1 MKTSQILS
9 FFRFTGIR
17 LQAVAVALLLIV
29 SLSGMA
35 CARETYRQYVERIL
49 AEPVEG
55 AVVRDDLEAGV
66 LRATNAYLTSKGL
79 LPLKASTTVLKT
91 AARAQAMDLLL
102 QGAMGH
108 VSGTGQDFESR
119 MRALHPGQMFLAPM
133 AENAARLRNSELSDA
148 AKAQALVQQWIK
160 STGHRRNM
168 VNRTYVTIAVG
179 VVSRGKDVYAVQIFS
194 SPVVK
199 TNMGLFNTEK

>member
-9 FFRFTGIR
+9 FFRFAGIR
-17 LQAVAVALLLIV
+17 LQAIAAALLLIV
-29 SLSGMA
+29 A
-35 CARETYRQYVERIL
+35 WPETANARETYRQYVGRIL
-49 AEPVEG
+49 AEPADG

-79 LPLKASTTVLKT
+79 QPLKASTTVLKT
-91 AARAQAMDLLL
+91 AARAQAMDLLI
-102 QGAMGH
+102 QGSMGH
-108 VSGTGQDFESR
+108 VSSTGQDFESR

-133 AENAARLRNSELSDA
+133 AENAARLRNTEMSDA

-168 VNRTYVTIAVG
+168 VNRTYTTIAIG
-179 VVSRGKDVYAVQIFS
+179 VVSRGKDIYAVQIFS
-194 SPVVK
+194 GPVVK
-199 TNMGLFNTEK
+199 TNMGLFNSEK